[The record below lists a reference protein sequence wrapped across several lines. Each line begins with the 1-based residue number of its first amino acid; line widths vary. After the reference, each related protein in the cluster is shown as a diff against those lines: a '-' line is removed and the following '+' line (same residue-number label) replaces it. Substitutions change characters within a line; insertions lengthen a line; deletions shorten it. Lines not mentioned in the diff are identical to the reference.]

1 MQIIL
6 SPVASLKWY
15 IRGGALVLCRKI
27 GFGPNN
33 FFRVI
38 KGVVMILGSWYA
50 GVKNELLG
58 KIKCEVFCAKRVIR
72 VGVETFFL
80 AKLGGVR
87 NYNTWG

>member
-1 MQIIL
+1 METWEECEMDIFVFSTIFSHLPYQDDMKMQIIL

-38 KGVVMILGSWYA
+38 KGVVMILGS
-50 GVKNELLG
+50 
-58 KIKCEVFCAKRVIR
+58 
-72 VGVETFFL
+72 
-80 AKLGGVR
+80 
-87 NYNTWG
+87 